1 MTTTASSPAL
11 SLRNVVVT
19 YPDGD
24 SRVTALNNVSLDVK
38 PGELTAV
45 IGESGSGKSTL
56 LSVAAGLIE
65 PDSGTVE
72 RTGSRG
78 LIFQQANLLAAL
90 TAREQ
95 LLIIDHMEGRKPR
108 QDRADELLS
117 FVGLEGFGN
126 RRMNQ
131 LSGGQRQRVNIARAL
146 MGQPSV
152 LLADEPTSALDSK
165 LSREIAKLLRG
176 VTDDFG
182 TATLFITHDRS
193 LLDYADTVV
202 EVKDGK
208 LSEYSELAA

>member
-1 MTTTASSPAL
+1 MTTTATPAL
-11 SLRNVVVT
+11 SLRDIVVT
-19 YPDGD
+19 YPDGE
-24 SRVTALNNVSLDVK
+24 SRVTALDGVSLDVK

-72 RTGSRG
+72 RTGTRG
-78 LIFQQANLLAAL
+78 LIFQQANLLASL

-117 FVGLEGFGN
+117 FVGLEDFGN

-176 VTDDFG
+176 VTEDFA

-193 LLDYADTVV
+193 LLDYADRVL

-208 LSEYSELAA
+208 VSAYSEVAA

>member
-1 MTTTASSPAL
+1 MTTTATPAL
-11 SLRNVVVT
+11 SLRDIVVT
-19 YPDGD
+19 YPDGE
-24 SRVTALNNVSLDVK
+24 SRVTALDGVSLDVN

-65 PDSGTVE
+65 PDSGSVE
-72 RTGSRG
+72 MHGTRG
-78 LIFQQANLLAAL
+78 LIFQQANLIASL

-95 LLIIDHMEGRKPR
+95 LLIIDHMEGHKPR
-108 QDRADELLS
+108 QDSADELLS

-146 MGQPSV
+146 MSQPSV

-165 LSREIAKLLRG
+165 LSRDIAKLLRG
-176 VTDDFG
+176 VTEDFG

-193 LLDYADTVV
+193 LLDYADRVL
-202 EVKDGK
+202 EVKDGHV
-208 LSEYSELAA
+208 SAYSDVAA

>member
-1 MTTTASSPAL
+1 MTTTASAPAL
-11 SLRNVVVT
+11 SLRDVVVT
-19 YPDGD
+19 YPDGE
-24 SRVTALNNVSLDVK
+24 SRVTALDNVSLDVK

-117 FVGLEGFGN
+117 FVGLE
-126 RRMNQ
+126 
-131 LSGGQRQRVNIARAL
+131 LSLIH
-146 MGQPSV
+146 
-152 LLADEPTSALDSK
+152 
-165 LSREIAKLLRG
+165 I
-176 VTDDFG
+176 
-182 TATLFITHDRS
+182 
-193 LLDYADTVV
+193 
-202 EVKDGK
+202 
-208 LSEYSELAA
+208 

>member
-1 MTTTASSPAL
+1 M
-11 SLRNVVVT
+11 SLLEVRDLHVDFGRHRRVAV
-19 YPDGD
+19 DGVD
-24 SRVTALNNVSLDVK
+24 LTME
-38 PGELTAV
+38 PGERLGL

-72 RTGSRG
+72 MHGSRG
-78 LIFQQANLLAAL
+78 LIFQQANLLASL

-117 FVGLEGFGN
+117 FVGLDGFGN

-176 VTDDFG
+176 VTEDFD

-193 LLDYADTVV
+193 LLDYADRVL

-208 LSEYSELAA
+208 VSAYSEVAA

>member
-1 MTTTASSPAL
+1 MITTATPAL
-11 SLRNVVVT
+11 SLRDIVVT
-19 YPDGD
+19 YPDGE
-24 SRVTALNNVSLDVK
+24 SRVAALDGVSLDVN

-65 PDSGTVE
+65 PDSGSVE
-72 RTGSRG
+72 MHGTRG
-78 LIFQQANLLAAL
+78 LIFQQANLIASL

-117 FVGLEGFGN
+117 FVGLESFGN
-126 RRMNQ
+126 RRMGQ

-165 LSREIAKLLRG
+165 LSRDIAKLLRG
-176 VTDDFG
+176 VTEDFG

-193 LLDYADTVV
+193 LLDYADRVL
-202 EVKDGK
+202 EVKDGYV
-208 LSEYSELAA
+208 SAYSDVAA

>member
-1 MTTTASSPAL
+1 MTTTATPAL
-11 SLRNVVVT
+11 SLRDIVVT
-19 YPDGD
+19 YPDGE
-24 SRVTALNNVSLDVK
+24 SRVTALDGVSLDVK

-72 RTGSRG
+72 MHGSRG
-78 LIFQQANLLAAL
+78 LIFQQANLLASL

-95 LLIIDHMEGRKPR
+95 LLIIGHMEGRKPR
-108 QDRADELLS
+108 QNRADELLS
-117 FVGLEGFGN
+117 FVGLEDFGN

-165 LSREIAKLLRG
+165 LSRDIAKLLRG
-176 VTDDFG
+176 VTEDFG

-193 LLDYADTVV
+193 LLDYADRVL
-202 EVKDGK
+202 EVKDGRV
-208 LSEYSELAA
+208 SAYSDVAA

>member
-1 MTTTASSPAL
+1 MTTTATPAL
-11 SLRNVVVT
+11 SLRDIVVT
-19 YPDGD
+19 YPDGE
-24 SRVTALNNVSLDVK
+24 SRVTALDGVSLDVN

-65 PDSGTVE
+65 PDSGSVE
-72 RTGSRG
+72 MHGTRG
-78 LIFQQANLLAAL
+78 LIFQQANLIASL

-95 LLIIDHMEGRKPR
+95 LLIIDHMEGHKPR

-146 MGQPSV
+146 MSQPSV

-165 LSREIAKLLRG
+165 LSRDIAKLLRG
-176 VTDDFG
+176 VTEDFG

-193 LLDYADTVV
+193 LLDYADRVL
-202 EVKDGK
+202 EVKDGHV
-208 LSEYSELAA
+208 SAYSDVAA

>member
-1 MTTTASSPAL
+1 MTSTTSPAL
-11 SLRNVVVT
+11 SLRDVVVT
-19 YPDGD
+19 YPDGQ
-24 SRVTALNNVSLDVK
+24 SRITALDGVSLDVR

-72 RTGSRG
+72 MHGTRG
-78 LIFQQANLLAAL
+78 LIFQQANLLASL

-95 LLIIDHMEGRKPR
+95 LLIIDHIAGTKPR
-108 QDRADELLS
+108 QDRADELLR
-117 FVGLEGFGN
+117 FVGLEGLGN

-152 LLADEPTSALDSK
+152 LLADEPTSALDSQ

-193 LLDYADTVV
+193 LLDYADRIV

-208 LSEYSELAA
+208 LSAYADVAA

>member
-1 MTTTASSPAL
+1 MTTTATPAL
-11 SLRNVVVT
+11 SLRDIVVT
-19 YPDGD
+19 YPDGQ
-24 SRVTALNNVSLDVK
+24 SRITALDGVSLDVH

-65 PDSGTVE
+65 PDSGSVE
-72 RTGSRG
+72 MHGTRG
-78 LIFQQANLLAAL
+78 LIFQQANLLASL

-95 LLIIDHMEGRKPR
+95 LLIIDHIAGTKPR

-117 FVGLEGFGN
+117 FVGLEGLGN

-152 LLADEPTSALDSK
+152 LLADEPTSALDSA

-193 LLDYADTVV
+193 LLDYADRVV

-208 LSEYSELAA
+208 VSAYADVAV

>member
-1 MTTTASSPAL
+1 MTSTTSPAL
-11 SLRNVVVT
+11 SLRDVVVT
-19 YPDGD
+19 YPDGQ
-24 SRVTALNNVSLDVK
+24 SRITALDGVSLDVR

-65 PDSGTVE
+65 PDSGSVE
-72 RTGSRG
+72 KYGTRG
-78 LIFQQANLLAAL
+78 LIFQQANLLASL

-95 LLIIDHMEGRKPR
+95 LLIIDNIAGTKPR
-108 QDRADELLS
+108 QDRADELLR
-117 FVGLEGFGN
+117 FVGLEGLGN

-152 LLADEPTSALDSK
+152 LLADEPTSALDSQ

-193 LLDYADTVV
+193 LLDYADRVV

-208 LSEYSELAA
+208 LSAYADVAA

>member
-1 MTTTASSPAL
+1 MTTTATPAL
-11 SLRNVVVT
+11 SLRDIVVT
-19 YPDGD
+19 YPDGE
-24 SRVTALNNVSLDVK
+24 SRVTALDGVSLDVK

-72 RTGSRG
+72 MHGTRG
-78 LIFQQANLLAAL
+78 LIFQQANLIASL

-95 LLIIDHMEGRKPR
+95 LLIIDHLEGRKPR

-117 FVGLEGFGN
+117 FVGLEDFGN

-176 VTDDFG
+176 VTEDFDI
-182 TATLFITHDRS
+182 ATLFITHDRS
-193 LLDYADTVV
+193 LLDYADRVL

-208 LSEYSELAA
+208 VSAYSEVAA

>member
-11 SLRNVVVT
+11 SLRDIVVT
-19 YPDGD
+19 YPDGQ
-24 SRVTALNNVSLDVK
+24 SRTTALDGVSLDIK

-72 RTGSRG
+72 MHGTRG

-108 QDRADELLS
+108 GDRADELLS

-176 VTDDFG
+176 VTDDFD
-182 TATLFITHDRS
+182 TATLFITHDRR

>member
-1 MTTTASSPAL
+1 MTTTATPAL
-11 SLRNVVVT
+11 SLRDIVVT
-19 YPDGD
+19 YPDGE
-24 SRVTALNNVSLDVK
+24 SRVTALDGVSLDVN

-72 RTGSRG
+72 MHGTRG
-78 LIFQQANLLAAL
+78 LIFQQANLIASL

-165 LSREIAKLLRG
+165 LSRDIAKLLRG
-176 VTDDFG
+176 VTEDFD

-193 LLDYADTVV
+193 LLDYADRVL
-202 EVKDGK
+202 EVKDGHV
-208 LSEYSELAA
+208 SAYSDVAA

>member
-1 MTTTASSPAL
+1 MTSTTSPAL
-11 SLRNVVVT
+11 SLRDVVVT
-19 YPDGD
+19 YPDGQ
-24 SRVTALNNVSLDVK
+24 SRITALDGVSLDVR

-65 PDSGTVE
+65 PDSGSVE
-72 RTGSRG
+72 KHGTRG
-78 LIFQQANLLAAL
+78 LIFQQANLLASL

-95 LLIIDHMEGRKPR
+95 LLIIDHIAGTKPR
-108 QDRADELLS
+108 QDRADELLR
-117 FVGLEGFGN
+117 FVGLEGLGN

-152 LLADEPTSALDSK
+152 LLADEPTSALDSQ

-193 LLDYADTVV
+193 LLDYADRIV

-208 LSEYSELAA
+208 LSAYADVAA

>member
-1 MTTTASSPAL
+1 MTSTTSPAL
-11 SLRNVVVT
+11 SLRDVVVT
-19 YPDGD
+19 YPDGQ
-24 SRVTALNNVSLDVK
+24 SRITALDGVSLDVR

-72 RTGSRG
+72 MHGTRG
-78 LIFQQANLLAAL
+78 LIFQQANLLASL

-95 LLIIDHMEGRKPR
+95 LLIIDHIAGTKPR
-108 QDRADELLS
+108 QDRADELLR
-117 FVGLEGFGN
+117 FVGLEGLGN

-152 LLADEPTSALDSK
+152 LLADEPTSALDSQ
-165 LSREIAKLLRG
+165 LSREIAQLLRG

-193 LLDYADTVV
+193 LLDYADRVV

-208 LSEYSELAA
+208 LSAYADVAA

>member
-1 MTTTASSPAL
+1 MTSTTSPAL
-11 SLRNVVVT
+11 SLRDVVVT
-19 YPDGD
+19 YPDGQ
-24 SRVTALNNVSLDVK
+24 SRITALDGVSLDVR

-65 PDSGTVE
+65 PDSGSVE
-72 RTGSRG
+72 MHGTRG
-78 LIFQQANLLAAL
+78 LIFQQANLLASL

-95 LLIIDHMEGRKPR
+95 LLIIDHIAGTKPR
-108 QDRADELLS
+108 QDRADELLR
-117 FVGLEGFGN
+117 FVGLEGLGN

-152 LLADEPTSALDSK
+152 LLADEPTSALDSQ

-193 LLDYADTVV
+193 LLDYADRIV

-208 LSEYSELAA
+208 LSAYADVAA

>member
-1 MTTTASSPAL
+1 MTSTTSPAL
-11 SLRNVVVT
+11 SLRDVVVT
-19 YPDGD
+19 YPDGQ
-24 SRVTALNNVSLDVK
+24 SRITALDGVSLDVR

-65 PDSGTVE
+65 PDSGSVE
-72 RTGSRG
+72 KHGTRG
-78 LIFQQANLLAAL
+78 LIFQQANLLASL

-95 LLIIDHMEGRKPR
+95 LLIIDHIAGTKPR
-108 QDRADELLS
+108 QDRADELLR
-117 FVGLEGFGN
+117 FVGLEGLGN

-152 LLADEPTSALDSK
+152 LLADEPTSALDSQ

-193 LLDYADTVV
+193 LLDYADRVV

-208 LSEYSELAA
+208 LSAYADVAA

>member
-1 MTTTASSPAL
+1 MTTTATPAL
-11 SLRNVVVT
+11 SLRDIVVT
-19 YPDGD
+19 YPDGE
-24 SRVTALNNVSLDVK
+24 SRVTALDGVSLDVN

-78 LIFQQANLLAAL
+78 LIFQQANLIASL

-95 LLIIDHMEGRKPR
+95 LLIIDHLEGRKPR

-165 LSREIAKLLRG
+165 LSRDIAKLLRG
-176 VTDDFG
+176 VTEDFG

-193 LLDYADTVV
+193 LLDYADRVL
-202 EVKDGK
+202 EVKDGHV
-208 LSEYSELAA
+208 SACSDVAA

>member
-1 MTTTASSPAL
+1 MITTATPAL
-11 SLRNVVVT
+11 SLRDIVVT
-19 YPDGD
+19 YPDGE
-24 SRVTALNNVSLDVK
+24 SRVTALDGVSLDVN

-78 LIFQQANLLAAL
+78 LIFQQANLIASL

-117 FVGLEGFGN
+117 FVGLESFGN
-126 RRMNQ
+126 RRMGQ

-165 LSREIAKLLRG
+165 LSRDIAKLLRG
-176 VTDDFG
+176 VTEDFG

-193 LLDYADTVV
+193 LLDYADRVL
-202 EVKDGK
+202 EVKDGHV
-208 LSEYSELAA
+208 SAYSDVAA

>member
-1 MTTTASSPAL
+1 MTSTTSPAL
-11 SLRNVVVT
+11 SLRDVVVT
-19 YPDGD
+19 YPDGQ
-24 SRVTALNNVSLDVK
+24 SRITALDGVSLDVR

-65 PDSGTVE
+65 PDSGSVE
-72 RTGSRG
+72 KHGTRG
-78 LIFQQANLLAAL
+78 LIFQQANLLASL

-165 LSREIAKLLRG
+165 LSRDIAKLLRG
-176 VTDDFG
+176 VTEDFD

-193 LLDYADTVV
+193 LLDYADRVL
-202 EVKDGK
+202 EVKDGHV
-208 LSEYSELAA
+208 SAYSDVAA

>member
-1 MTTTASSPAL
+1 MTTTATPAL
-11 SLRNVVVT
+11 SLRDIVVT
-19 YPDGD
+19 YPDGE
-24 SRVTALNNVSLDVK
+24 SRVTALDGVSLDVK

-72 RTGSRG
+72 RTGTRG
-78 LIFQQANLLAAL
+78 LIFQQANLIASL

-95 LLIIDHMEGRKPR
+95 LLIIDHMEGRKLR
-108 QDRADELLS
+108 QDRADELLN

-146 MGQPSV
+146 MGQSSV

-165 LSREIAKLLRG
+165 LSRDIANLLRG
-176 VTDDFG
+176 VTEDFG

-193 LLDYADTVV
+193 LLDHADRVV
-202 EVKDGK
+202 EVKDGHV
-208 LSEYSELAA
+208 SAYSDVAA

>member
-1 MTTTASSPAL
+1 MTSTTSPAL
-11 SLRNVVVT
+11 SLRDVVVT
-19 YPDGD
+19 YPDGQ
-24 SRVTALNNVSLDVK
+24 SRITALDGVSLDVR

-65 PDSGTVE
+65 PDSGSVE
-72 RTGSRG
+72 MHGTRG
-78 LIFQQANLLAAL
+78 LIFQQANLLASL

-95 LLIIDHMEGRKPR
+95 LLIIDHIAGTKPR
-108 QDRADELLS
+108 QDRADELLR
-117 FVGLEGFGN
+117 FVGLKGLGN

-152 LLADEPTSALDSK
+152 LLADEPTSALDSQ

-193 LLDYADTVV
+193 LLDYADRIV

-208 LSEYSELAA
+208 LSAYADVAA

>member
-1 MTTTASSPAL
+1 MTSTTSPAL
-11 SLRNVVVT
+11 SLRDVVVT
-19 YPDGD
+19 YPDGQ
-24 SRVTALNNVSLDVK
+24 SRITALDGVSLDVR

-65 PDSGTVE
+65 PDSGSVE
-72 RTGSRG
+72 MHGTRG
-78 LIFQQANLLAAL
+78 LIFQQANLLASL

-95 LLIIDHMEGRKPR
+95 LLIIDHIAGTKPR
-108 QDRADELLS
+108 QDRADELLR
-117 FVGLEGFGN
+117 FVGLEGLGN

-152 LLADEPTSALDSK
+152 LLADEPTSALDSQ

-193 LLDYADTVV
+193 LLDYADRVV

-208 LSEYSELAA
+208 LSAYADVAA